1 MSGMERTVLVV
12 EADPSDLASTVNL
25 LESAGYKTVTA
36 SSFEQATSTL
46 RTAHPDLIVTAM
58 RLGAYNGL
66 HLVLRGRVTDP
77 QLPAIVTT
85 HFPDPVLADETRRM
99 EAVHLL
105 RPLDSTGFLAEVS
118 RLLHNGRAETLPS
131 EAILSQTPQR
141 AN

>member
-1 MSGMERTVLVV
+1 MGAERTVLVV

-36 SSFEQATSTL
+36 SSFEQASSTL
-46 RTAHPDLIVTAM
+46 RTSHPDLIVTAM

-66 HLVLRGRVTDP
+66 HLVLRGRVADP
-77 QLPAIVTT
+77 NLPAIVTT

-105 RPLDSTGFLAEVS
+105 RPLDSNGFLAEVS
-118 RLLHNGRAETLPS
+118 RLLHNAATLAHAEVPRAS
-131 EAILSQTPQR
+131 SR